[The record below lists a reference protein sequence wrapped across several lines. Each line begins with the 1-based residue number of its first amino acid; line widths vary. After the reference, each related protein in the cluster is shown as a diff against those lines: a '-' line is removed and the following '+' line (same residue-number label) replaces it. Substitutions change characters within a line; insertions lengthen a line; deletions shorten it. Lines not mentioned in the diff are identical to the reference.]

1 MVECRQTTARAS
13 HARALQKEAVN
24 MMPQDPMI
32 LASYLN
38 MKLRDEYPSLR
49 EFCIAHDE
57 DEDALL
63 KKLSAAGFRY
73 DESICQ
79 FR

>member
-1 MVECRQTTARAS
+1 
-13 HARALQKEAVN
+13 

-63 KKLSAAGFRY
+63 EKLSAAGFRY